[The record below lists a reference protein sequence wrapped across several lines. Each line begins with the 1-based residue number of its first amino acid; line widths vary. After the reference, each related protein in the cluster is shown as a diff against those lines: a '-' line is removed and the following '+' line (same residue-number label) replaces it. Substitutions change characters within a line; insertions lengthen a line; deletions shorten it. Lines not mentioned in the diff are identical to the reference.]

1 MSEPALDVV
10 FCDLCEVSV
19 SVAELASGAAVRH
32 RGKVIG
38 PCCLGAL
45 RGGASPGGAVGAP
58 VAAAG
63 ASNPVE
69 RAAAEGRLFPIAV
82 VLLAAVAA
90 ATIFL
95 DQRFTSADR
104 RWQKGQEQ
112 LFAAQQEQGQLLQRV
127 DMAADAAVRRVDLDA
142 LQAKL
147 QELAAALPRGE
158 DVAKQLGAL
167 AQDLGATR
175 QDVRSLADR
184 QVDYRPLFD
193 EQRGRQQRTLE
204 LLTAMRD
211 AAAAAPTPAPV
222 SPVPAPETP
231 VDASTPANTLPPA
244 LAAQVAKLTSTEAS
258 VRFVAVDELFRSK
271 NPDVLV
277 HLLPMAKDADPF
289 VRRLTIDGLRD
300 HKRAEVVEVL
310 IAALAD
316 ADENVRDTAWGSL
329 KILTGQKLPFE
340 ATGTKDARARAVQRW
355 QEWWDKSKATFGG

>member
-19 SVAELASGAAVRH
+19 SVAELASGAAIRH

-38 PCCLGAL
+38 PCCLGTL
-45 RGGASPGGAVGAP
+45 RSSQSSAAATSAP
-58 VAAAG
+58 VASVPPAD
-63 ASNPVE
+63 
-69 RAAAEGRLFPIAV
+69 GRTFPIAL

-95 DQRFTSADR
+95 DQRFTSADA

-142 LQAKL
+142 LQLRL
-147 QELAAALPRGE
+147 QELAAGLPRGE
-158 DVAKQLGAL
+158 DLAKQLGGLAQELAL
-167 AQDLGATR
+167 AR
-175 QDVRSLADR
+175 QDVRGLGER
-184 QVDYRPLFD
+184 EIDYRPLFD

-204 LLTAMRD
+204 LLATLRD
-211 AAAAAPTPAPV
+211 AAATPPVAPAAA
-222 SPVPAPETP
+222 PVPAPETP

-244 LAAQVAKLTSTEAS
+244 LAAHVAKLKSPEAS

-271 NPDVLV
+271 NVEVLV

-310 IAALAD
+310 LAALGD

-340 ATGTKDARARAVQRW
+340 ATGSKEVRARAVQRW
-355 QEWWDKSKATFGG
+355 QEWWDKNKATFGS

>member
-19 SVAELASGAAVRH
+19 SVAELASGAAIRH

-45 RGGASPGGAVGAP
+45 RGVAP
-58 VAAAG
+58 APANAAPAG
-63 ASNPVE
+63 AAPAS
-69 RAAAEGRLFPIAV
+69 AGSSDGRIFPIAI

-95 DQRFTSADR
+95 DQRFTSADA

-142 LQAKL
+142 LQARL
-147 QELAAALPRGE
+147 QELAAGLPRSE
-158 DVAKQLGAL
+158 DVTKQLGAL
-167 AQDLGATR
+167 AQELASAR
-175 QDVRSLADR
+175 QDVRGVAER
-184 QVDYRPLFD
+184 EIDYRPLFD
-193 EQRGRQQRTLE
+193 EQRGRQQRMLE
-204 LLTAMRD
+204 LLATLRD
-211 AAAAAPTPAPV
+211 AAANPAPAPAPAV
-222 SPVPAPETP
+222 LPAPEQP

-244 LAAQVAKLTSTEAS
+244 LAAQVAKLKSAEAS

-271 NPDVLV
+271 NVDVLV

-300 HKRAEVVEVL
+300 HKRADVVEAL
-310 IAALAD
+310 LAGLAD

-340 ATGTKDARARAVQRW
+340 ATGSKDVRARAVQRW
-355 QEWWDKSKATFGG
+355 QEWWDKNKATFGS

>member
-1 MSEPALDVV
+1 MSEQALDVV

-19 SVAELASGAAVRH
+19 SVAELASGAAIRH

-45 RGGASPGGAVGAP
+45 RSGAP
-58 VAAAG
+58 AAAPSSAG
-63 ASNPVE
+63 PAS
-69 RAAAEGRLFPIAV
+69 AAASSASADGRIFPIAI

-95 DQRFTSADR
+95 DQRFTSADS

-142 LQAKL
+142 LQTRL
-147 QELAAALPRGE
+147 QELAAGLPRSE
-158 DVAKQLGAL
+158 DVTKQLGAL
-167 AQDLGATR
+167 AQELAAAR
-175 QDVRSLADR
+175 QDVRGVAER
-184 QVDYRPLFD
+184 EVDYRPLFD
-193 EQRGRQQRTLE
+193 EQRGRQQRMLE
-204 LLTAMRD
+204 LLATLRE
-211 AAAAAPTPAPV
+211 AAANPAPAPAPTV
-222 SPVPAPETP
+222 VPPPEQP
-231 VDASTPANTLPPA
+231 VDASTPANSLPPA
-244 LAAQVAKLTSTEAS
+244 LAAQVAKLKSAEAS

-271 NPDVLV
+271 NADVLV

-300 HKRAEVVEVL
+300 HKRADVVEVL
-310 IAALAD
+310 LAGLAD

-340 ATGTKDARARAVQRW
+340 ATGSKDVRARALGRW
-355 QEWWDKSKATFGG
+355 QEWWDKNKATFGS

>member
-38 PCCLGAL
+38 PCCLGTL
-45 RGGASPGGAVGAP
+45 REGAPGGPAASSGPAAP
-58 VAAAG
+58 ASAAKT
-63 ASNPVE
+63 PE
-69 RAAAEGRLFPIAV
+69 RAAMEGRLFPIAV

-95 DQRFTSADR
+95 DQRFTSADQ

-147 QELAAALPRGE
+147 LELAAALPRGE

-167 AQDLGATR
+167 AVDLGAAR
-175 QDVRSLADR
+175 QDVRALADR

-204 LLTAMRD
+204 LLAAMRD
-211 AAAAAPTPAPV
+211 AAAAPPPAPV
-222 SPVPAPETP
+222 NPAPAPETP

-316 ADENVRDTAWGSL
+316 TDENVRDTAWGSL

-355 QEWWDKSKATFGG
+355 QEWWDKSKATFGS